1 MRRAWLFPEVSRHLP
16 RLVFSQP
23 RRAPRRGVDGR
34 RAPAGMTMLPVG
46 ERDLGTLRRPR
57 GSRPPASMVSEV
69 AAPRAAPRSRWCSVN
84 LTQDGGAR
92 RAFRQAVQ
100 DTAAE
105 SRCHAR
111 LKVGVTVHAS
121 TSRSKLCERTEGRLA
136 AASRSRSGRARRV
149 VLCRGELRH
158 RGAAAEHGRV
168 RVDGDHVRGDAH
180 RGAAAARRAS
190 RRTAM

>member
-92 RAFRQAVQ
+92 RAFRHSVQ
-100 DTAAE
+100 DTG
-105 SRCHAR
+105 RCHAR
-111 LKVGVTVHAS
+111 YNRCHS
-121 TSRSKLCERTEGRLA
+121 TSTRRGNLRTIRGPPSRGA
-136 AASRSRSGRARRV
+136 AESEWSRAPGSPSSRR
-149 VLCRGELRH
+149 LRH
-158 RGAAAEHGRV
+158 RGAAASRGRV
-168 RVDGDHVRGDAH
+168 RVDGDHGRGAAH
-180 RGAAAARRAS
+180 RDAAAARRMN
-190 RRTAM
+190 RRAAV

>member
-92 RAFRQAVQ
+92 RAFRHSVQ
-100 DTAAE
+100 DTG
-105 SRCHAR
+105 RCHAR
-111 LKVGVTVHAS
+111 GTIDVTVQV
-121 TSRSKLCERTEGRLA
+121 RVDVICERFEGLPA
-136 AASRSRSGRARRV
+136 AAPRSRSGRARRGSPSS
-149 VLCRGELRH
+149 RRLRH
-158 RGAAAEHGRV
+158 RGAAASRGRV
-168 RVDGDHVRGDAH
+168 RVDGDNGRGAAH
-180 RGAAAARRAS
+180 RDAAAARRMN
-190 RRTAM
+190 RRAAV

>member
-111 LKVGVTVHAS
+111 LVDVTVPV
-121 TSRSKLCERTEGRLA
+121 RVDVICERSEGLPA
-136 AASRSRSGRARRV
+136 AALRSRSGRARRA
-149 VLCRGELRH
+149 VLL
-158 RGAAAEHGRV
+158 
-168 RVDGDHVRGDAH
+168 RGDCDTE
-180 RGAAAARRAS
+180 ARRRGDPRFVRKLTS
-190 RRTAM
+190 TCTCVYCDTDL